1 MNNFLYSIYPI
12 LVEVFIVTS
21 ACILLLY
28 GVVFSSSTKLGYPLV
43 IQNSGWLAFQILV
56 MACFLSLDQ
65 SFMHLLS
72 WNGFL
77 ITDSFAHGAKCFILI
92 VSSCW
97 LVITFPYLFYE
108 RINSFEFWIFVLL
121 ALTALFFVLQAYDLM
136 IIYLAVEFQS
146 LIFYVLASFKRT
158 SEFSTESGLKYFVLG
173 AFSSALLL
181 FGCSLIYGLTGLT
194 NLDDLSKFFT
204 GMALDNSHVSY
215 GATVGLSLI
224 LISLLFKLSAAPFHA
239 WAPDV
244 YEGSPTP
251 ITAFFSMMPKLAIT
265 GLLLRI
271 LLSSFCDFLPFWRSI
286 ILVSSA
292 LSILIGTLSAFSQF
306 KWKRFLAYSSITHVG
321 FFLIAI
327 LAGSVESA
335 SNSVFYLIVYVL
347 IMLGAFSFIL
357 ALRFVQYPTHYQVRY
372 LSDLTFLSKSNPIL
386 ALSITLTLFSMAGIP
401 PLSGFF
407 SKVIVLLPTLHTN
420 AIGISVLAVLISCIA
435 CFYYIRLIKNMYFE
449 PIGEWKIT
457 YPIEKS
463 NSLIIGIS
471 VFFSTFSF
479 YDVELISVLSTLI
492 SLSFTN

>member
-1 MNNFLYSIYPI
+1 MNNFLYSVYPI
-12 LVEVFIVTS
+12 LVEVFIVVS

-28 GVVFSSSTKLGYPLV
+28 GVVFSSSAKLGYPLLT
-43 IQNSGWLAFQILV
+43 QNLGWLTLQVLI
-56 MACFLSLDQ
+56 MACFLLFDQ
-65 SFMHLLS
+65 SFMYSLS
-72 WNGFL
+72 WNNFL
-77 ITDSFAHGAKCFILI
+77 VTDLFAHSIKCFTLV

-97 LVITFPYLFYE
+97 LIITLPYLLHE
-108 RINSFEFWIFVLL
+108 RINSFEFWILVLL
-121 ALTALFFVLQAYDLM
+121 ALTALFLVLQACDLM
-136 IIYLAVEFQS
+136 TIYLAVEFQS

-194 NLDDLSKFFT
+194 NLGDLSKFFT
-204 GMALDNSHVSY
+204 GIMLDNSRVSY
-215 GATVGLSLI
+215 GVVVGLSLI

-251 ITAFFSMMPKLAIT
+251 VTAFFSMMPKLAIT

-271 LLSSFCDFLPFWRSI
+271 LLSSFCDFLPFWRTI
-286 ILVSSA
+286 ILTSSA
-292 LSILIGTLSAFSQF
+292 LSILIGTLSAFSQL

-327 LAGSVESA
+327 LAGNVESA
-335 SNSVFYLIVYVL
+335 SNSVFYLIIYVL
-347 IMLGAFSFIL
+347 IMLGAFSFVL
-357 ALRFVQYPTHYQVRY
+357 SLRFIQYPTHYQIRY
-372 LSDLTFLSKSNPIL
+372 LSDLTSLSKSSPIL
-386 ALSITLTLFSMAGIP
+386 TLSITLILFSMAGIP

-407 SKVIVLLPTLHTN
+407 SKVIVLLPTLRAN
-420 AIGISVLAVLISCIA
+420 AIGISVLIVLVSCIA

-449 PIGEWKIT
+449 PVEEWKIT
-457 YPIEKS
+457 YPVGKS
-463 NSLIIGIS
+463 NSLIIGAS
-471 VFFSTFSF
+471 VFFSTFTF
-479 YDVELISVLSTLI
+479 YDIELISILSTLA